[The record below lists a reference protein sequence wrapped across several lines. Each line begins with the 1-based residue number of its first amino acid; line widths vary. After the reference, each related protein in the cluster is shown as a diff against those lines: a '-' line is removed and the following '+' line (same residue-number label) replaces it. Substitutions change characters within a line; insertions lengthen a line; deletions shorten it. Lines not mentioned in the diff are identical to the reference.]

1 MRSRLILSL
10 TLGSFL
16 FLTAALYAQTDFSA
30 GMTNSWGGS
39 IESDKIYVSG
49 NKVRVES
56 MPAGASAPSVLDMS
70 NRITRIVVAN
80 RKTYMEGP
88 PGVSLQRGYALFR
101 AQDVENACD
110 VWLKLVFRKGS
121 TCHKVG
127 PATVNARSAIEY
139 EGKSPEGDPSHIWLD
154 TKLAF
159 PVKWDSKGG
168 SGLLR
173 DIQEGPQAAALFEI
187 PADFTKINGFS
198 TTHHMSDM
206 SPH

>member
-56 MPAGASAPSVLDMS
+56 MPAGGSAPSVLDMS

-110 VWLKLVFRKGS
+110 IWLKLIFREGS
-121 TCHKVG
+121 TCRKIG

-139 EGKSPEGDPSHIWLD
+139 EGKSPEGDPSHVWLD

-168 SGLLR
+168 NGALR
-173 DIQEGPQAAALFEI
+173 DIQEGPQPAALFEI

>member
-56 MPAGASAPSVLDMS
+56 MPAGGSAPPVLDMS

-88 PGVSLQRGYALFR
+88 PGVSLQRGYA
-101 AQDVENACD
+101 A
-110 VWLKLVFRKGS
+110 
-121 TCHKVG
+121 
-127 PATVNARSAIEY
+127 
-139 EGKSPEGDPSHIWLD
+139 
-154 TKLAF
+154 
-159 PVKWDSKGG
+159 
-168 SGLLR
+168 
-173 DIQEGPQAAALFEI
+173 
-187 PADFTKINGFS
+187 
-198 TTHHMSDM
+198 
-206 SPH
+206 